1 MLYIEKTFEMS
12 TLRHLKNP
20 LAVIRLAD
28 ILTGSRIV
36 AAPII
41 AWLIFSNKTDAAY
54 YLFAAAAITDL
65 LDGYFARLSK
75 KTTTYGATFDGLAD
89 FVLVYTTIVS
99 LAIKMETYWLLAA
112 GLILIAFAVLVIG
125 LISKKKGGFTIPHL
139 DTNLLAAFVYPTI
152 MVYIIDWRY
161 ADIVLLI
168 TFLVS
173 LYYVI
178 KYVRYLRT
186 IYKQAKT
193 NIP

>member
-12 TLRHLKNP
+12 TLRHLNNP

-186 IYKQAKT
+186 IYK
-193 NIP
+193 